1 MSPSEVAG
9 QCVALLALPWRDVA
23 TSGGWTWNLA
33 LAATAFLAFRL
44 FDILK
49 PPPAN
54 GMQRWPAG
62 RGILADD
69 LVAGLYA
76 LIATQLIARLVLP
89 EIMGPVG

>member
-1 MSPSEVAG
+1 
-9 QCVALLALPWRDVA
+9 
-23 TSGGWTWNLA
+23 
-33 LAATAFLAFRL
+33 
-44 FDILK
+44 
-49 PPPAN
+49 
-54 GMQRWPAG
+54 MQRWPAG